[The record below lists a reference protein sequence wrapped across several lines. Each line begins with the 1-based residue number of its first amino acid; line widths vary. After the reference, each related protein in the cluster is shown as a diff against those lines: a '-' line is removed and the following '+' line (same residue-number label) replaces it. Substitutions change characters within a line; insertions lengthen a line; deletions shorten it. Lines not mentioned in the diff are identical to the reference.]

1 MKNDKCTVLNFTERL
16 GGKWKLPII
25 NAIRKNE
32 TLRFGKIHQIVDG
45 ISRKVL
51 TEQLKAL
58 EYDGLIIRRQYEE
71 IPPRVEYSLTNKSRG
86 LCEVF
91 QAIDKW
97 SHLED
102 K

>member
-1 MKNDKCTVLNFTERL
+1 MKNDKCTVLNFTEQL

-32 TLRFGKIHQIVDG
+32 ILRFGKIHQIVDG

-58 EYDGLIIRRQYEE
+58 EYDGLIVRRQYEE
-71 IPPRVEYSLTNKSRG
+71 IPLRVEYSLTKKSKG
-86 LCEVF
+86 LCDVF
-91 QAIDKW
+91 QAIDKG
-97 SHLED
+97 SLIED

>member
-1 MKNDKCTVLNFTERL
+1 MKNDKCTVLNFTEQL

-25 NAIRKNE
+25 NAIRKKE
-32 TLRFGKIHQIVDG
+32 ILRFGKIHQIVDG

-58 EYDGLIIRRQYEE
+58 EYDGLIVRRQYEE
-71 IPPRVEYSLTNKSRG
+71 IPLRVEYSLTKKSKG
-86 LCEVF
+86 LCDVF

-97 SHLED
+97 SLIED

>member
-1 MKNDKCTVLNFTERL
+1 MKNSKCTVLNFTQQV

-58 EYDGLIIRRQYEE
+58 QQDGLIVRRQYEE
-71 IPPRVEYSLTNKSRG
+71 IPPRVEYSLTKKSKG

-97 SHLED
+97 SLIED

>member
-1 MKNDKCTVLNFTERL
+1 MRNDKCTVLSFTVQL

-25 NAIRKNE
+25 NAIRKNK
-32 TLRFGKIHQIVDG
+32 TLRFGKLHQIVDG
-45 ISRKVL
+45 VSRKVL

-58 EYDGLIIRRQYEE
+58 ESDGLIIRRQFEE
-71 IPPRVEYSLTNKSRG
+71 IPPRVEYSLTKKSEG

-97 SHLED
+97 SLIED